1 MTVLAAMLVALSSAR
16 STYAD
21 ALPTTREVH
30 ESNIDLWG
38 EASLKSPDGP
48 TYAFFEKL
56 LPPLRYVDANFRR
69 YPIVLSAPSNKTKAR
84 LVSDGSSVN
93 ARARSLT
100 WSHEQGT
107 PAFFYVGEKREPFGD
122 DLSRLQGPKFADGYL
137 PIVQMSYTS
146 QGSVWE
152 QEAFCSTD
160 PALAEYGA
168 VFVKITLKS
177 ATPQPP
183 LEVKL
188 RPERSRG
195 PVQGVENANNLKLTE
210 QPYDDKFEAWFEG
223 PALYKLQ
230 DNRLLAPAASEEE
243 SLAQLKSGKSNEK
256 PSAQVL
262 AMVYPG
268 WINNPGRGALIAP
281 MKIGASAYLTIFTKN
296 ADPEKLTLK
305 LSAEEYDKQ
314 RALCAKTWNDL
325 LNRGAKFETPEP
337 VVNNAWRAENIMN
350 FMLISGDAMHY
361 SALNQ
366 YDGIYIGEGGDSIY
380 ALGLYG
386 FPEEAERLMPAQFKA
401 QRKGLEFHRAAFKLQ
416 MLAKCYQL
424 QPDAEYVKK
433 IEPMWQ
439 KEIKII
445 LDGREKSSGMLP
457 KEQYAGDVHTFVYS
471 LNSNSNCWRA
481 LRDMSIVLAHV
492 ARDSTP
498 LEGAARQ
505 EPRPPA
511 NAYAKQA
518 EELAKV
524 AAEYRKVILDNLA
537 KAIDTSIQPPFV
549 PVAFGGEEDPHSP
562 IWGSTMGSYW
572 NLMIHYVL
580 GSGVV
585 TAQSK
590 EANDVLRYVEQHGG
604 LCMGMLRARANAGNW
619 WLTGPRVND
628 LYGLRRNLALLER
641 DEVDRALVGF
651 YGKLAQGMTRDT
663 FIGCEGSSI
672 VPFDGHGRQMSLPPN
687 STANANYLQTL
698 RYILVQDYDTDDNG
712 RADTLRLAFA
722 TPRAWLADGKSIKVE
737 NAPTQF
743 GPVSYTITS
752 KLKEGT
758 IDARIELP
766 KSQPKKTLLRFRL
779 PNGTKLA
786 GASADGKELPVADG
800 ETIDLSALKG
810 SVSIQARIAK

>member
-1 MTVLAAMLVALSSAR
+1 MTVCAISLVTAACIAKGE
-16 STYAD
+16 
-21 ALPTTREVH
+21 LPTTRQVH

-38 EASLKSPDGP
+38 EASLKLPDGP

-56 LPPLRYVDANFRR
+56 RPPLRYVDANFRQ
-69 YPIVLSAPSNKTKAR
+69 YPIVLSAPSSKTKAR

-122 DLSRLQGPKFADGYL
+122 DLSRLQGPKFVDGYL
-137 PIVQMSYTS
+137 PIVQMTYAS

-160 PALAEYGA
+160 SALADFGA
-168 VFVKITLKS
+168 MFVKITLKS
-177 ATPQPP
+177 ANPQPP
-183 LEVKL
+183 LEVQL

-195 PVQGVENANNLKLTE
+195 PVQGVENANNLKLME

-230 DNRLLAPAASEEE
+230 DNRLLAPTASEDE
-243 SLAQLKSGKSNEK
+243 SLKQLKAGEGAANASGS
-256 PSAQVL
+256 PAAPPRASVL
-262 AMVYPG
+262 AMVHPA

-281 MKIGASAYLTIFTKN
+281 MKIGASAYIAIFTKN
-296 ADPEKLTLK
+296 ADPAKLAFKLT
-305 LSAEEYDKQ
+305 AEEYNKQ
-314 RALCAKTWNDL
+314 RAMCAKTWNDL
-325 LNRGAKFETPEP
+325 LNRGAKFETPET

-424 QPDAEYVKK
+424 QPDAEYLKQ

-439 KEIKII
+439 KEIKVI
-445 LDGREKSSGMLP
+445 LDGRETDTGMLP

-481 LRDMSIVLAHV
+481 LRDMSIVCEETGRTEQ
-492 ARDSTP
+492 AR
-498 LEGAARQ
+498 
-505 EPRPPA
+505 
-511 NAYAKQA
+511 
-518 EELAKV
+518 ELAKT
-524 AAEYRKVILDNLA
+524 AAEYRKVILDKLA
-537 KAIDTSIQPPFV
+537 KAIDTSIEPPFV
-549 PVAFGGEEDPHSP
+549 PVALGGEDDPHSP

-580 GSGVV
+580 GSGVF

-604 LCMGMLRARANAGNW
+604 LCMGMLRARANPGNW
-619 WLTGPRVND
+619 WIAGPRVND
-628 LYGLRRNLALLER
+628 LYGLRRNLTLLER

-672 VPFDGHGRQMSLPPN
+672 VPFDEHGRQMSLPPN

-698 RYILVQDYDTDDNG
+698 RYMLVQDYDTDDDG

-722 TPRAWLADGKSIKVE
+722 TPRAWLADGKTIKVE
-737 NAPTQF
+737 HAPTHF
-743 GPVSYTITS
+743 GALSYTITS
-752 KLKEGT
+752 KLKDGT
-758 IDARIELP
+758 IEARIDLP

-779 PNGTKLA
+779 PNGAKLA
-786 GASADGKELPVADG
+786 SATADGKELHIADG
-800 ETIDLSALKG
+800 ETIDLTALKG
-810 SVSIQARIAK
+810 SVSLQARIAK